1 MKVKGSV
8 LHFYLFFIIKSR
20 FQSIFSETELKSKI
34 PYLTAK
40 KKNFTTT
47 FLGENCHYS
56 WTNNI
61 WIYQR
66 KKTYGIKGNNML
78 QL

>member
-40 KKNFTTT
+40 KKTLLLLFWERIVIIVG
-47 FLGENCHYS
+47 L
-56 WTNNI
+56 I
-61 WIYQR
+61 IYGYIKE
-66 KKTYGIKGNNML
+66 KKPME
-78 QL
+78 